1 MTRAEA
7 IERYRHLRAISKQ
20 HLGAA
25 LDFIAKPT
33 LMEYARKLGAVRANT
48 IILDDMADF
57 AYIYDLA
64 LYTAK
69 EGRSRAID
77 RYARSVHPARD
88 SDEALML
95 CAAQA
100 AYFATCLVEGPHE
113 TAGLNIFDVA
123 RQKTVRLMDEGFE
136 ASMPVGALFASRL
149 QPIDG
154 FVMTTGTAV
163 PLDSL
168 TLKDIL
174 SNLPF
179 GAKSAAAVVEDYR
192 FQIAVFRAHL
202 SGETGMRV
210 EHRDFGEPLETEAA

>member
-7 IERYRHLRAISKQ
+7 IERYRHLRAASRQ
-20 HLGAA
+20 HLNAA
-25 LDFIAKPT
+25 LDFVAKPAV
-33 LMEYARKLGAVRANT
+33 LDYARKLGVVHANT

-57 AYIYDLA
+57 AYVHDLA

-88 SDEALML
+88 SDEAVML
-95 CAAQA
+95 RAAQT
-100 AYFATCLVEGPHE
+100 AYFAMCRVEGPHE
-113 TAGLNIFDVA
+113 TAGLNIFDLA

-149 QPIDG
+149 QPVDD
-154 FVMTTGTAV
+154 FVMTTGAAV
-163 PLDSL
+163 PLDRF
-168 TLKDIL
+168 TLQDIL

-179 GAKSAAAVVEDYR
+179 AVKSAAAVVEDYR
-192 FQIAVFRAHL
+192 FQIAAFRAYL
-202 SGETGMRV
+202 SGETGIRV
-210 EHRDFGEPLETEAA
+210 EHRDFQELLETAVA